1 MVTLLKS
8 EASLFATLYVACQTR
23 DGDMDTFFSHENQ
36 PFPPSLSS
44 FGQLRQGKKSDLMAC
59 MEPLAQSTNQTRPNI
74 DVAIMDGAVL
84 VNILRPSSCKTFSD
98 YASDVFVPYIN
109 RELQQACRVDIV
121 WDQYFDNS
129 LKAHT
134 RESRVSGPSRRRRV
148 EPSTPVP
155 KNWQQ
160 FLRVITNKIEL
171 FKLLSNEL
179 MMVPIPAGQEL
190 VITDGEGVHCNTARN
205 AVNISPCNHEEADSR
220 IMLHITDAAERGFNK
235 ILVRTVD
242 TDVVVLA
249 VATVQELGM
258 IEIWVAF
265 GTGKDLR
272 YVPAHEISASL
283 GPRKSLALPVCHAFT
298 GCDTVSHFAHVGKK
312 TAWKV
317 WDTHDAVTA
326 AFCELRGAPEEVA
339 DEVYSALGR
348 FTKLMYDRTSRS
360 ESVNETRELLFTRKG
375 RPMAALPPSE
385 AALQQHIRRTALQ
398 GGMTGVLPH
407 SHVVTYHR
415 LVIGVGHIQIN
426 GSHCGP
432 IFLKPVYRVKN

>member
-1 MVTLLKS
+1 MKG
-8 EASLFATLYVACQTR
+8 EASLFARLYVACQTR

-59 MEPLAQSTNQTRPNI
+59 LEPVAQSTNQTRPNT
-74 DVAIMDGAVL
+74 DVAIMNGAVL
-84 VNILRPSSCKTFSD
+84 VNILRPSSGKTFSD

-121 WDQYFDNS
+121 WDQYFGNS

-134 RESRVSGPSRRRRV
+134 RESRASGPSRRRRV

-155 KNWQQ
+155 NNWQQ
-160 FLRVITNKIEL
+160 FLRVSTNKIEL

-179 MMVPIPAGQEL
+179 MMVRIPAGQEL
-190 VITDGEGVHCNTARN
+190 VITYGEGVHCNTALN
-205 AVNISPCNHEEADSR
+205 TVNISPCNHEESYSR
-220 IMLHITDAAERGFNK
+220 IMLHITDAAERGFKK

-265 GTGKDLR
+265 GTGNDLR
-272 YVPAHEISASL
+272 YVPAHEISATL

-339 DEVYSALGR
+339 DEAYSALGC
-348 FTKLMYDRTSRS
+348 FTILMYDRTSRS
-360 ESVNETRELLFTRKG
+360 ESVNETWELLFTRKG
-375 RPMAALPPSE
+375 AS
-385 AALQQHIRRTALQ
+385 HGSSSSIGGCTTTA
-398 GGMTGVLPH
+398 
-407 SHVVTYHR
+407 Y
-415 LVIGVGHIQIN
+415 
-426 GSHCGP
+426 
-432 IFLKPVYRVKN
+432 KKNSATRGA